1 MAKNSDLKFFTNSN
15 SDSLYDRFVST
26 TRDAQFFD
34 VLVGYFRTS
43 GFFRMYKEL
52 ESVEKIRIL
61 VGLNTDRK
69 SFELLEDAKSQG
81 DLDFGSHKRC
91 REIYTKSLS
100 HEMELTEDTY
110 EIEVAAGKFIEFIQ
124 SGKLELCAHP
134 SHNIHA
140 KVYITRFNAG
150 DRDFGRV
157 VTGSSNFSEN
167 GLVAQREFNVELK
180 DKVDVEYALERFEE
194 LWAEGVD
201 INEEYIDTIR
211 NKTWLNDKV
220 TPYQIYLKFL
230 YEYFKEDINADE
242 DMEFTL
248 PDGFMDLSY
257 QRQAVLSAKKILD
270 AYDGVFLADVVGL
283 GKTFITAM
291 LLQQLPTGRKL
302 IICPPV
308 LSNYWK
314 ETLNQFYI
322 PGFDVESLGKLE
334 HLLKKGVDKYS
345 YIIIDEAHRFRN
357 ELTSSYENLHKICK
371 NKKVILVSATP
382 LNNKLD
388 DIKSQIKLFQASKS
402 STIPGV
408 QNLEAFFRGQQK
420 ELDSHDKGSQE
431 YLDTVKRTSEQVRD
445 KVLKHIMVR
454 RTRSEI
460 KKYFHDDI
468 SKQGLR
474 FPDMAK
480 PQRIVYQFDDK
491 TDKIFEQ
498 TIEMLKE
505 FSYARYTPKLFLKQ
519 QLSEFDLQSQRNVG
533 GFMKGILVKRLESSF
548 YAFKRSLSRF
558 ITSYEKFL
566 GMYDSGTV
574 WISKKVDV
582 FDLLESDNEDKL
594 LSLLEVENAERIESE
609 DFQAEYRD
617 KLEFDLDILR
627 QISKLWVKVDRDPKL
642 EYFTKELLENP
653 ILKDQKVIIFSESRE
668 TVDYLQENLEKT
680 FTGKVLSYSSQGGR
694 YKGESYSEH
703 TLRDII
709 ETNYQPGHK
718 EPKDNVNILLT
729 TDVLAEGINLHRS
742 HIIVN
747 YDLPWNST
755 RVLQRVG
762 RVNRVGTK
770 HDKVYVFNIFPTAQ
784 SDAHLGL
791 EDNIKA
797 KIQAFHN
804 TLGEDAKYLSDDEV
818 LSTHELFGDKL
829 YEKLNDK
836 NIFEDDKDVMAS
848 ELRHLK
854 VIRDIR
860 DKNPELFSEIK
871 NLPKKA
877 RSGRKLVGT
886 EIVKNNSLITFFR
899 KGRLKKFVVVDN
911 IAPQE
916 LTFLEAASLFE
927 CKVDSKL
934 HKIPQHYYDLLAQN
948 KEHLGVITSD
958 DSQDIGGTRGGAS
971 NEALIIKM
979 LKSSAV
985 RKFQGFTE
993 DDEEYLK
1000 QVRNSLEAGNIPKN
1014 TSKRIKAALKGN
1026 FEPLKILSVLKKHII
1041 PDDIYINNKKPKDR
1055 AVREVILSEFL
1066 AGDES

>member
-1 MAKNSDLKFFTNSN
+1 MANNNDLKFFTNTDN
-15 SDSLYDRFVST
+15 DSLYDRFVST
-26 TRDAQFFD
+26 MRDAQFFD
-34 VLVGYFRTS
+34 ILVGYFRTS
-43 GFFRMYKEL
+43 GFFRMYEEL
-52 ESVEKIRIL
+52 EKVEKIRIL
-61 VGLNTDRK
+61 VGLNTDSK
-69 SFELLEDAKSQG
+69 SFELLEDAQNQG
-81 DLDFGSHKRC
+81 ELDFESHKRC
-91 REIYTKSLS
+91 REIYTHNLS
-100 HEMELTEDTY
+100 HEMEITEDTY
-110 EIEVAAGKFIEFIQ
+110 EVEVAAGKFIEFIQ
-124 SGKLELCAHP
+124 SGKLELRAHP
-134 SHNIHA
+134 SRNIHA
-140 KVYITRFNAG
+140 KVYITRFKPD

-180 DKVDVEYALERFEE
+180 DKADVEYALKRFEE
-194 LWAEGVD
+194 LWKEGVD
-201 INEEYIDTIR
+201 ISEEYIDTIH
-211 NKTWLNDKV
+211 NKTWLNDKI

-230 YEYFKEDINADE
+230 YEYFKEDINVDE
-242 DMEFTL
+242 DADFSL

-270 AYDGVFLADVVGL
+270 IYDGVFLADVVGL

-291 LLQQLPTGRKL
+291 LLKRLPQGRKL

-308 LSNYWK
+308 LAEYWK
-314 ETLNQFYI
+314 ETLHQLYV

-334 HLLKKGVDKYS
+334 NLLKKGVNKYR

-371 NKKVILVSATP
+371 NKKIILVSATP

-388 DIKSQIKLFQASKS
+388 DIKSQIKLFQPAKN

-408 QNLEAFFRGQQK
+408 KNLEIFFNEQRK
-420 ELDSHDKGSQE
+420 ELNRHEKGSQE
-431 YLDTVKRTSEQVRD
+431 YLDAVKRTSEKVRD

-460 KKYFHDDI
+460 KKYFDEDI

-474 FPDMAK
+474 FPDMAE
-480 PQRIVYQFDDK
+480 PQRIIYQFDDK
-491 TDKIFEQ
+491 TDNIFEQ
-498 TIEMLKE
+498 TTEMLKE

-558 ITSYEKFL
+558 ITSYEKFI
-566 GMYDSGTV
+566 GMYDTGTV
-574 WISKKVDV
+574 WISNKVDV
-582 FDLLESDNEDKL
+582 FDLLESDNEEKL
-594 LSLLEVENAERIESE
+594 LSLLEEENAEKIESE
-609 DFQAEYRD
+609 HFQAGYRD
-617 KLEFDLDILR
+617 KLVLDLDILR
-627 QISKLWVKVDRDPKL
+627 QISALWQEVNNDPKL

-653 ILKDQKVIIFSESRE
+653 ILKDRKVIVFSESRE

-680 FTGKVLSYSSQGGR
+680 FAGKVLSYSSQGGV
-694 YKGESYSEH
+694 YAGESHSGH
-703 TLRDII
+703 VLRDII
-709 ETNYQPGHK
+709 EANYQPGHK
-718 EPKDNVNILLT
+718 EPKDDVNILLT

-742 HIIVN
+742 HIIIN
-747 YDLPWNST
+747 YDLPWNPT

-762 RVNRVGTK
+762 RVNRVETK
-770 HDKVYVFNIFPTAQ
+770 HHKIYVFNIFPTAQ

-804 TLGEDAKYLSDDEV
+804 TLGEDAKYLSDDEE
-818 LSTHELFGDKL
+818 LSTHELFGDTL
-829 YEKLNDK
+829 YKKLNNKDT
-836 NIFEDDKDVMAS
+836 FEDDEDTLDS

-860 DKNPELFSEIK
+860 DKNPDLFSDIK

-877 RSGRKLVGT
+877 RSGRKLEAGK
-886 EIVKNNSLITFFR
+886 IVTDDSLITFFR
-899 KGRLKKFVVVDN
+899 KGRLKKFVVVDTT
-911 IAPQE
+911 APQE

-927 CKVDSKL
+927 CAPETKL
-934 HKIPQHYYDLLAQN
+934 HHIPQGYYELLKQN
-948 KEHLGVITSD
+948 KEHLELITSED
-958 DSQDIGGTRGGAS
+958 VQDAGGTRGGAS
-971 NEALIIKM
+971 NEAQIIKI

-985 RKFQGFTE
+985 RKFKGFTE

-1000 QVRNSLEAGNIPKN
+1000 QVRRALEAGSIPKN

-1026 FEPLKILSVLKKHII
+1026 FEPLKILSLLKNHIG
-1041 PDDIYINNKKPKDR
+1041 PDDIYINDRTPKER
-1055 AVREVILSEFL
+1055 AIREVILSEFL
-1066 AGDES
+1066 AGDKK

>member
-1 MAKNSDLKFFTNSN
+1 MTNNNDLKFFTNTDN
-15 SDSLYDRFVST
+15 DSLYDRFVST

-34 VLVGYFRTS
+34 ILVGYFRTS
-43 GFFRMYKEL
+43 GFFRMYEEL
-52 ESVEKIRIL
+52 EKVEKIRIL
-61 VGLNTDRK
+61 VGLNVNRK
-69 SFELLEDAKSQG
+69 SFELLEKAKNQG
-81 DLDFGSHKRC
+81 ELDFESHKKC
-91 REIYTKSLS
+91 REIYTKNLS
-100 HEMELTEDTY
+100 HEMEVTEDTY
-110 EIEVAAGKFIEFIQ
+110 EVEVAAGKFIEFIQ
-124 SGKLELCAHP
+124 SGKLELRAHP
-134 SHNIHA
+134 SRNIHA
-140 KVYITRFNAG
+140 KVYITRFNAD

-194 LWAEGVD
+194 LWVEGVD
-201 INEEYIDTIR
+201 ISEEYIDTIR
-211 NKTWLNDKV
+211 NKTWLNDKI

-242 DMEFTL
+242 EIEFAL

-257 QRQAVLSAKKILD
+257 QRQAVLSAKKVLD
-270 AYDGVFLADVVGL
+270 TYDGVFLADVVGL

-291 LLQQLPTGRKL
+291 LLQQLPAGRKL

-308 LSNYWK
+308 LKDYWK
-314 ETLNQFYI
+314 ETLHEFYV

-371 NKKVILVSATP
+371 NKKIILVSATP

-388 DIKSQIKLFQASKS
+388 DIKSQIKLFQPAKN

-408 QNLEAFFRGQQK
+408 QNLEVFFREQQK
-420 ELDSHDKGSQE
+420 ELDSHEKSSQE
-431 YLDTVKRTSEQVRD
+431 YLDAVKRTSEKVRD

-460 KKYFHDDI
+460 KKYFSEDI
-468 SKQGLR
+468 TKQGLR
-474 FPDMAK
+474 FPSMAE
-480 PQRIVYQFDDK
+480 PQRIIYQFDSK
-491 TDKIFEQ
+491 TDEVFEQ

-519 QLSEFDLQSQRNVG
+519 QLSEFDLQSQRNVS

-558 ITSYEKFL
+558 ITSYENFL

-574 WISKKVDV
+574 WISNKVDV
-582 FDLLESDNEDKL
+582 FDLLESDSEDKL
-594 LSLLEVENAERIESE
+594 LSLLEEEKAEKIDSE

-617 KLEFDLDILR
+617 KLELDLDILR
-627 QISKLWVKVDRDPKL
+627 QVAALWKPIDSDPKL
-642 EYFTKELLENP
+642 EYFIKELLENP
-653 ILKDQKVIIFSESRE
+653 TLKDQKVIIFSESKE
-668 TVDYLQENLEKT
+668 TVDYLQKNLEKI
-680 FTGKVLSYSSQGGR
+680 FTDKVLSYSSQGGC
-694 YKGESYSEH
+694 YKGETHSEH
-703 TLRDII
+703 TLRDVI
-709 ETNYQPGHK
+709 EANYQPGHK
-718 EPKDNVNILLT
+718 EPKDDVNILLT
-729 TDVLAEGINLHRS
+729 TDILAEGINLHRS
-742 HIIVN
+742 HIIIN
-747 YDLPWNST
+747 YDLPWNPT

-762 RVNRVGTK
+762 RVNRVGTE
-770 HDKVYVFNIFPTAQ
+770 HQTIYVFNIFPTAQ

-804 TLGEDAKYLSDDEV
+804 TLGEDAQYLSDDEE

-836 NIFEDDKDVMAS
+836 DMFEDDEDVVDS

-854 VIRDIR
+854 AIRDIR
-860 DKNPELFSEIK
+860 DKKPDLFSEIK
-871 NLPKKA
+871 QLPKKA
-877 RSGRKLVGT
+877 RSGRKRPDT
-886 EIVKNNSLITFFR
+886 EIIKTSSLITFFR
-899 KGRLKKFVVVDN
+899 KGRLKKFVVADSV
-911 IAPQE
+911 APQE

-927 CKVDSKL
+927 CKADTKL
-934 HKIPQHYYDLLAQN
+934 HNIPQHYYDLLTQN
-948 KEHLGVITSD
+948 KEHLELITSED
-958 DSQDIGGTRGGAS
+958 LQETGGTRGGAS
-971 NEALIIKM
+971 NEAQIIKM

-985 RKFQGFTE
+985 RNFKGFTE
-993 DDEEYLK
+993 DDEEYIK
-1000 QVRNSLEAGNIPKN
+1000 QVRRSLEAGSIPKN

-1026 FEPLKILSVLKKHII
+1026 FEPLKILSVLKKHIM
-1041 PDDIYINNKKPKDR
+1041 PDDIYINDKKPKER
-1055 AVREVILSEFL
+1055 AAREVILSEFL
-1066 AGDES
+1066 AGDEA

>member
-1 MAKNSDLKFFTNSN
+1 MTNSSDLKFFTNTDN
-15 SDSLYDRFVST
+15 DSLYERFVST

-34 VLVGYFRTS
+34 ILVGYFRTS
-43 GFFRMYKEL
+43 GFFRMYEEL
-52 ESVEKIRIL
+52 EKVEKIRIL

-69 SFELLEDAKSQG
+69 SFELLEESKNQG
-81 DLDFGSHKRC
+81 ELGFDSHKQC
-91 REIYTKSLS
+91 REIYTDNLS
-100 HEMELTEDTY
+100 HEMEMTEDTY
-110 EIEVAAGKFIEFIQ
+110 EVEVAAKKFIEFIQ
-124 SGKLELCAHP
+124 SGKLELRAHP

-140 KVYITRFNAG
+140 KVYITRFKED
-150 DRDFGRV
+150 DRDYGRV

-180 DKVDVEYALERFEE
+180 DKADVEYALERFEE
-194 LWAEGVD
+194 LWKDGVD
-201 INEEYIDTIR
+201 ITEEYIDTIR
-211 NKTWLNDKV
+211 NKTWLNDKI

-242 DMEFTL
+242 DMDFAL

-270 AYDGVFLADVVGL
+270 TYDGVFLSDVVGL

-291 LLQQLPTGRKL
+291 LLQQLPAGRKL

-308 LSNYWK
+308 LADYWK
-314 ETLNQFYI
+314 ETLHQFYV

-334 HLLKKGVDKYS
+334 YLLKKGVDKYN

-357 ELTSSYENLHKICK
+357 EITSSYENLHRICR

-388 DIKSQIKLFQASKS
+388 DIKTQIKLFQPAKN

-408 QNLEAFFRGQQK
+408 QNLEAFFREQQK
-420 ELDSHDKGSQE
+420 ELDSHEKGSQE
-431 YLDTVKRTSEQVRD
+431 YLDAVKRTSERVRD

-460 KKYFHDDI
+460 KKYFSEDI
-468 SKQGLR
+468 TQQGLK
-474 FPDMAK
+474 FPDMGE
-480 PQRIVYQFDDK
+480 PQRIIYKFDNE
-491 TDKIFEQ
+491 TDRVFEQ
-498 TIEMLKE
+498 TMELLKE
-505 FSYARYTPKLFLKQ
+505 FSYARYTPKLFLKL

-558 ITSYEKFL
+558 ITSYENFIS
-566 GMYDSGTV
+566 MYDSGTV
-574 WISKKVDV
+574 WISNKVDV
-582 FDLLESDNEDKL
+582 FELLESDNEDKL
-594 LSLLEVENAERIESE
+594 HFLLEEENAEKIESD
-609 DFQAEYRD
+609 DFKAEYRD
-617 KLEFDLDILR
+617 KLALDLDILK
-627 QISKLWVKVDRDPKL
+627 QITALWEPIDTDPKL

-653 ILKDQKVIIFSESRE
+653 ILKDQKVIVFSESKE
-668 TVDYLQENLEKT
+668 TVNYLQENLEKT
-680 FTGKVLSYSSQGGR
+680 FAGKVISYSSQGGN
-694 YKGESYSEH
+694 YNGEAYSGH

-709 ETNYQPGHK
+709 EANYQPGHK
-718 EPKDNVNILLT
+718 DPKDDVNILLT

-742 HIIVN
+742 HIIIN
-747 YDLPWNST
+747 YDLPWNPT

-804 TLGEDAKYLSDDEV
+804 TLGEDAKYLSDDEE
-818 LSTHELFGDKL
+818 LSTHELFGDQL
-829 YEKLNDK
+829 YKKLNDK
-836 NIFEDDKDVMAS
+836 GTFEDGEDTLDS

-854 VIRDIR
+854 VIRDLR
-860 DKNPELFSEIK
+860 DKNPDLFEQIK
-871 NLPKKA
+871 KLPKKA
-877 RSGRKLVGT
+877 RSGRQITNTKIINT
-886 EIVKNNSLITFFR
+886 DSLITFFR

-911 IAPQE
+911 TAPQE

-927 CKVDSKL
+927 CDPKTKL
-934 HKIPQHYYDLLAQN
+934 HHVPQRYYDLLKAN
-948 KEHLGVITSD
+948 KEHLKAITSED
-958 DSQDIGGTRGGAS
+958 IQDVTASRGGAS
-971 NEALIIKM
+971 NEAQIIKM
-979 LKSSAV
+979 LKSSAI
-985 RKFQGFTE
+985 RGFQGFTE

-1000 QVRNSLEAGNIPKN
+1000 QVRLSLESGSIPKN

-1026 FEPLKILSVLKKHII
+1026 FVPLKILAVLKDHIN
-1041 PDDIYINNKKPKDR
+1041 PDDIYINDKKTENKS
-1055 AVREVILSEFL
+1055 AREIILSEFL
-1066 AGDES
+1066 IEDK